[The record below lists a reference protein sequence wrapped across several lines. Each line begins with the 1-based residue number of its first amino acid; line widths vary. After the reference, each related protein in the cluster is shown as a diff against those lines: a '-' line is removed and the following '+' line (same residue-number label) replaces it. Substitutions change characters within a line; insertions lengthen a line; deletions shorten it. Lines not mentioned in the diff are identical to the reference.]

1 MQAAAPLIAQADP
14 QPGTAPSFTG
24 AGAFSR
30 VKVTGSEL
38 SRERPMPFSLLALSH
53 CRRLLLAAVVF
64 VPSLANATCVVT
76 LRWDDDPPFSMQL
89 ADGEVVGA
97 TVDGVRSVLQGMG
110 CEARL
115 VRLPW
120 ARALRDLEH
129 GRLDVLPGAYRKP
142 EREVYAHFSG
152 VVEEA
157 SRNILFMRRDA
168 AARWPVSELLQ
179 LRDTAFRLGAQ
190 LEVSYGPSYLELIRT
205 PAFHERMQFSANRL
219 NLWRMAA
226 KGRIDGVIADEYSG
240 QQELGELG
248 LSELIVPTPVVVS
261 SEGVEVAF
269 SKKSVQ
275 PEFVRLY
282 AEVLRKQ
289 IADGTQARIRQRY
302 LQP

>member
-1 MQAAAPLIAQADP
+1 
-14 QPGTAPSFTG
+14 
-24 AGAFSR
+24 
-30 VKVTGSEL
+30 
-38 SRERPMPFSLLALSH
+38 MPFSLLAMLH
-53 CRRLLLAAVVF
+53 CRRLLLAAALF
-64 VPSLANATCVVT
+64 VPSLASAACQVT

-97 TVDGVRSVLQGMG
+97 TVDGVRSVLHGMG

-120 ARALRDLEH
+120 ARALRELEQ
-129 GRLDVLPGAYRKP
+129 GRLDILPGAFRKP

-190 LEVSYGPSYLELIRT
+190 MEVSYGPSYLELMQT
-205 PAFHERMQFSANRL
+205 PAFHERMKFSSNRL

-226 KGRIDGVIADEYSG
+226 KGRIDGVIADELSG
-240 QQELGELG
+240 QQEIEELG
-248 LSELIVPTPVVVS
+248 LSELIQPTPVVVS

-275 PEFVRLY
+275 PEFVQLY

-289 IADGTQARIRQRY
+289 IADGTQARIKQRY

>member
-1 MQAAAPLIAQADP
+1 
-14 QPGTAPSFTG
+14 
-24 AGAFSR
+24 
-30 VKVTGSEL
+30 
-38 SRERPMPFSLLALSH
+38 MPFSLLAMLH
-53 CRRLLLAAVVF
+53 CRRLLLGLVLC
-64 VPSLANATCVVT
+64 VPSVASAACAVT
-76 LRWDDDPPFSMQL
+76 LRWDDDPPYSMQL
-89 ADGEVVGA
+89 ADGEVVGIA
-97 TVDGVRSVLQGMG
+97 IDSVRSVLQSMG

-120 ARALRDLEH
+120 ARALRELEQ
-129 GRLDVLPGAYRKP
+129 GRLDILTGAYRKP

-179 LRDTAFRLGAQ
+179 LRDTPFRLGAQ
-190 LEVSYGPSYLELIRT
+190 LEVSYGPGYQELIQT
-205 PAFHERMQFSANRL
+205 PAFHARMKFSANRL

-226 KGRIDGVIADEYSG
+226 KGRIDGVIADEHSG
-240 QQELGELG
+240 LQELKELG
-248 LSELIVPTPVVVS
+248 LSELIRPTPVVVS

-275 PEFVRLY
+275 PEFVQMY
-282 AEVLRKQ
+282 AEVLRQQ
-289 IADGTQARIRQRY
+289 IADGTQARIRQHY